1 MTHDERDL
9 WVAWSQIKGVGSVL
23 LRRLQQ
29 QFGTLAVAWEAT
41 DRELAQVEGLGD
53 RKIEAIVQGR
63 SQLDLE
69 RFLEKHQQKNPQF
82 WTPADPEYP
91 RTLLGIPNPPAVLYY
106 RGNAELCQQW
116 ETVPHIAIVGTRKA
130 TEYGKRW
137 TRRLSTVLTQ
147 RGFTIVSG
155 MAAGIDR
162 EAHLACLEAG
172 GNTIAV
178 FGTGVDVVY
187 PSSNRQLYEQI
198 VDRGLVLSEYPA
210 GTSPHRTHFPQRNRI
225 VAGLSRAV
233 IVTEAPKGSGALI
246 TANLARDFDR
256 QIDVLPSSLDNA
268 NAIGSLQLL
277 NEGATA
283 ILGEDHLLELLS
295 AFPSSA
301 RVSPSHAAKLTQVP
315 LPSLDPDLD
324 RVFQVI
330 SHEPISFDAIASK
343 VGMDAG
349 ALSGSLIQLELL
361 GSIAQLPGM
370 FYQRTS

>member
-1 MTHDERDL
+1 MTNNDRSF
-9 WVAWSQIKGVGSVL
+9 WVAWSQIQGVGSVL

-29 QFGTLAVAWEAT
+29 HFGTLETAWEAVPE
-41 DRELAQVEGLGD
+41 ELAQVGGLGD

-63 SQLDLE
+63 KQLDLD
-69 RFLEKHQQKNPQF
+69 RFLEKHQQKNPHF
-82 WTPADPEYP
+82 WTPADAEYP
-91 RTLLGIPNPPAVLYY
+91 QTLRQIPNPPAVLYY
-106 RGNAELCQQW
+106 QGNAAEFCQDW

-137 TRRLSTVLTQ
+137 TRRLSKVLTQ

-172 GNTIAV
+172 GKTIAV

-187 PSSNRQLYEQI
+187 PASNRQLYEQI
-198 VDRGLVLSEYPA
+198 LHRGLVLSEYPA

-246 TANLARDFDR
+246 TADLARDFER
-256 QIDVLPSSLDNA
+256 EIDVLPGSLDNP
-268 NAIGSLQLL
+268 NSIGPLQLL
-277 NEGATA
+277 NKGAKV
-283 ILGEDHLLELLS
+283 ILGEEQLLELLS
-295 AFPSSA
+295 DFSSEE
-301 RVSPSHAAKLTQVP
+301 T
-315 LPSLDPDLD
+315 LPSIIPSPAVTVSQPSLEPELD

-330 SHEPISFDAIASK
+330 SSEPISFEAIVGK

-349 ALSGSLIQLELL
+349 SLSGSLIQLELL
-361 GSIAQLPGM
+361 GLISQLPGM
-370 FYQRTS
+370 FYQRC

>member
-1 MTHDERDL
+1 M
-9 WVAWSQIKGVGSVL
+9 

-29 QFGTLAVAWEAT
+29 QFGTLAAAWEAT
-41 DRELAQVEGLGD
+41 DRELAQVGGLGD

-63 SQLDLE
+63 KQLDLD
-69 RFLEKHQQKNPQF
+69 RFLEKHQQKNPHF
-82 WTPADPEYP
+82 WTPADAEYP
-91 RTLLGIPNPPAVLYY
+91 RTLLQIPNPPAVLYY
-106 RGNAELCQQW
+106 QGNAEFWKDW
-116 ETVPHIAIVGTRKA
+116 ETVPHIAIVGTRNA

-137 TRRLSTVLTQ
+137 TRRLSRVLTQ

-172 GNTIAV
+172 GKTIAV

-187 PSSNRQLYEQI
+187 PASNRQLYEQI
-198 VDRGLVLSEYPA
+198 LDRGLILSEYPA

-233 IVTEAPKGSGALI
+233 VVTEAPKGSGALI
-246 TANLARDFDR
+246 TADLARDFDR
-256 QIDVLPSSLDNA
+256 EIEVLPGSLDNA

-277 NEGATA
+277 NQGAKV
-283 ILGEDHLLELLS
+283 ILGEEHLLELLS
-295 AFPSSA
+295 AFPSGET
-301 RVSPSHAAKLTQVP
+301 VSLAGSSPVP
-315 LPSLDPDLD
+315 AVPQPALEPELD

-330 SHEPISFDAIASK
+330 SSDPISFDAIVYK

-349 ALSGSLIQLELL
+349 SLSGSLIQLELL
-361 GSIAQLPGM
+361 GLISQLPGM
-370 FYQRTS
+370 FYQRC

>member
-1 MTHDERDL
+1 MTNNDRSL

-29 QFGTLAVAWEAT
+29 HFGTLAVAWEAT
-41 DRELAQVEGLGD
+41 AEELGQVGGLGD

-63 SQLDLE
+63 SQLDIDG
-69 RFLEKHQQKNPQF
+69 FLEKHLQKNPNF
-82 WTPADPEYP
+82 WTPADAEYP
-91 RTLLGIPNPPAVLYY
+91 QTLLEIPNPPAVLYY
-106 RGNAELCQQW
+106 RGNAAEFCQDW

-162 EAHLACLEAG
+162 QAHLACLEAG
-172 GNTIAV
+172 GKTIAV

-198 VDRGLVLSEYPA
+198 LDRGLVLSEYPA

-246 TANLARDFDR
+246 TADLARDFDR
-256 QIDVLPSSLDNA
+256 QIDVLPSSLDNP
-268 NAIGSLQLL
+268 NALGSLQLL
-277 NEGATA
+277 NQGAIA
-283 ILGEDHLLELLS
+283 ILGEEHLLELLS
-295 AFPSSA
+295 AFPSPEI
-301 RVSPSHAAKLTQVP
+301 VSSSESSPVLQVSQP
-315 LPSLDPDLD
+315 FLEPQLD

-330 SHEPISFDAIASK
+330 SHEPISFDAIAFK
-343 VGMDAG
+343 VGIDAG
-349 ALSGSLIQLELL
+349 SLSGSLIQLELL
-361 GSIAQLPGM
+361 GLISQLPGM
-370 FYQRTS
+370 FYQRS